1 VTGIAEHLIATLAP
15 MPTLAADSPGFAEI
29 FFLSRRADGGLD
41 WVGSGMI
48 WLLVAMSLVNVSLI
62 ALRASADRRSRILP
76 EGRVAEVRELVERDR
91 FREAIALVG
100 GDASDFGR
108 MLAAAFAKAPS
119 GHAEMVRTV
128 EQRAEELVLLRF
140 RSLEWLNILGQVS
153 PMIGLFGTVYGMI
166 VAFQTIASSGGAAD
180 PAMLAGGIGT
190 ALVTTFWGLVIAIPA
205 LAAYATL
212 RNQVDATSREA
223 EDAAIAILAPFQGKA
238 G

>member
-1 VTGIAEHLIATLAP
+1 
-15 MPTLAADSPGFAEI
+15 
-29 FFLSRRADGGLD
+29 
-41 WVGSGMI
+41 MI
-48 WLLVAMSLVNVSLI
+48 WFLVAMSLVNVSLI

-76 EGRVAEVRELVERDR
+76 AGRVDEVRELVERDR
-91 FREAIALVG
+91 FREAIALAE
-100 GDASDFGR
+100 GDPSDFGR

-119 GHAEMVRTV
+119 GHAEMVRIV

-190 ALVTTFWGLVIAIPA
+190 ALVTTFWGLVVAIPA

-223 EDAAIAILAPFQGKA
+223 EDAAIAVLAPFQGKA

>member
-1 VTGIAEHLIATLAP
+1 MNGPLIDLLQDIALV
-15 MPTLAADSPGFAEI
+15 PTLAADGPGFAEI

-48 WLLVAMSLVNVSLI
+48 WFLVALSLVNVSLI

-76 EGRVAEVRELVERDR
+76 DGRIAEVRELVERDR
-91 FREAIALVG
+91 FREAIALVAN
-100 GDASDFGR
+100 DASDFGV

-166 VAFQTIASSGGAAD
+166 VAFQTIASTGGSAD
-180 PAMLAGGIGT
+180 PVMLAGGIGT
-190 ALVTTFWGLVIAIPA
+190 ALVTTFWGLLIAIPA
-205 LAAYATL
+205 TSAYAMV
-212 RNQVDATSREA
+212 RNR
-223 EDAAIAILAPFQGKA
+223 AIAVSDEALAETDGMIALFRPA
-238 G
+238 P